1 MDDEIAGVLVF
12 LLIIV
17 LALLGWGTISH
28 LGAMNNGQHT
38 GYVTAVEQEGLVWK
52 TWRAYVKTDPM
63 SSQEDSYCVTDP
75 SVVSQLQDIETSRA
89 LVAVNYSSPYL
100 VWNWQCGGEGSII
113 NSVTISDPSAS
124 CDASGAIFSEE
135 FQQKSIAA
143 GDYIDSFLTPQFHF
157 SQQMNACLSE
167 NGYNFPDHGGEGT
180 YMQITNVDTG
190 APVLRSIPNENGS
203 DFNAS
208 QGLVSY
214 SDFMLQASGIMSN

>member
-1 MDDEIAGVLVF
+1 
-12 LLIIV
+12 
-17 LALLGWGTISH
+17 
-28 LGAMNNGQHT
+28 
-38 GYVTAVEQEGLVWK
+38 VEQEGLIWK

-75 SVVSQLQDIETSRA
+75 SVVSQLQSIETSRA
-89 LVAVNYSSPYL
+89 LVTINYSSPYL
-100 VWNWQCGGEGSII
+100 VWKWQCGGEYSII
-113 NSVTISDPSAS
+113 NSVAISDPSAS
-124 CDASGAIFSEE
+124 CDTKGAIFSEK
-135 FQQKSIAA
+135 FQQENITA
-143 GDYIDSFLTPQFHF
+143 DNYIDSFVTPQFHF